1 MRIVPGIIIVN
12 RMMLKNTLLMR
23 KRIFAKANAA
33 GASHGNDFRIA
44 DVENACVL
52 SAEGQLSLAA
62 ALLSDDARLAREV
75 VDTYE
80 PLYPNKE
87 AYFAD
92 WDKYMA
98 EHDLLIWGEDGSV
111 TVNL

>member
-1 MRIVPGIIIVN
+1 M
-12 RMMLKNTLLMR
+12 
-23 KRIFAKANAA
+23 
-33 GASHGNDFRIA
+33 
-44 DVENACVL
+44 
-52 SAEGQLSLAA
+52 
-62 ALLSDDARLAREV
+62 

>member
-33 GASHGNDFRIA
+33 GASHGNGFR
-44 DVENACVL
+44 
-52 SAEGQLSLAA
+52 LA
-62 ALLSDDARLAREV
+62 DDARLAHEV
-75 VDTYE
+75 VGTYE

-92 WDKYMA
+92 RDKYMA

>member
-12 RMMLKNTLLMR
+12 RMMLKNTFVR

-33 GASHGNDFRIA
+33 GASHGNGFRLA
-44 DVENACVL
+44 DVEKACVV

-75 VDTYE
+75 VGTYE

-92 WDKYMA
+92 RDKYMA